1 MMVIYLMINSDHRK
15 RCFSLLQKMTWK
27 KTSTF
32 PDHNVEDFIK
42 SYRSMTL
49 KRYSY
54 GELKGITNSFN
65 EKLRQEREEYG
76 IVYKARLVDDRHVIV
91 KVLKELKGREE
102 KL

>member
-1 MMVIYLMINSDHRK
+1 
-15 RCFSLLQKMTWK
+15 MTWK

-32 PDHNVEDFIK
+32 PDHNVEHFIK

-54 GELKGITNSFN
+54 GELKGIINSFN

-91 KVLKELKGREE
+91 KVLKELKGREV